1 MNIAVNQTI
10 IIMIR
15 IRKSI
20 WFEMLHYIFLIW
32 NASWYFIVTIAI
44 FYPLFKCCCLWIGR
58 NVYLVTKNHLRCRRW
73 LTDLGMKFVKDSWF
87 SKFFKCIVTQ
97 IRDILILFKGAQ
109 IDTEKCYQVDLY
121 LHVYKTFWS
130 TVYVANSFYDHR
142 KLYPYK

>member
-1 MNIAVNQTI
+1 MKYLADQFDL
-10 IIMIR
+10 
-15 IRKSI
+15 K
-20 WFEMLHYIFLIW
+20 
-32 NASWYFIVTIAI
+32 YFMMFQSNNSD

-58 NVYLVTKNHLRCRRW
+58 NIYLVTKNHLRCRRW
-73 LTDLGMKFVKDSWF
+73 LTDLGMKFDKDSWF

-130 TVYVANSFYDHR
+130 TVYVANSFYDHQNYILINNER
-142 KLYPYK
+142 HNYLK